1 MVTMDG
7 VIWMA
12 ETIYIF
18 LPAYI
23 ANATPVLLG
32 GGGPLDGGRTWRD
45 GEPLLGDHKT
55 VRGTISGLAA
65 GTLTGILQG
74 VPLRGVLLAVGAIGG
89 DLIVSFIKRRLKLKP
104 GALLPLADQMDFIV
118 FAVILLSIFQPLPGW
133 DRIIAIL
140 VATLPI
146 HYLTNVIAWLLKLK
160 SNPW

>member
-1 MVTMDG
+1 MDG

-18 LPAYI
+18 LPAYL

>member
-1 MVTMDG
+1 VVTMDS

-45 GEPLLGDHKT
+45 GEPILGDHKT

-118 FAVILLSIFQPLPGW
+118 FAVILLSLFQPLPGW